1 MVALHPDQDFGDR
14 LAPGDPNPLTRRA
27 PIPQR
32 IPTEPPGPTSRYSD
46 QAMTQS
52 GGINVDRLREN
63 MRWSAQQ
70 WKPFKTNH
78 ADAIRYFAGSRY
90 GRMRTD
96 DKTPMNILRLAVDIW
111 TRQLVSQDPRC
122 LVLTRA
128 AELRMPAYE
137 LELATNHLLAMME
150 FGKALS
156 TTVRSAIFTMGILKI
171 GLTEEYLAKAKGIP
185 SAGGQPYAENVLIED
200 WLHDMNARTI
210 SEAEW
215 MGNRYRVPLEDVLA
229 NPAFNDN
236 AKAMIER
243 SMNPRLNSSGMF
255 GNDQLQESRLSSE
268 RGMMRTEFR
277 NHVELWDIY
286 FPQLNRFVTLVDQ
299 TGTPVLLER
308 EWTGP
313 QGGPFHILA
322 FSDVPGNVIPAAPA
336 QHLFD
341 MQDLLTRTF
350 NQLGRQALRQKTL
363 TIVDGAADADGTGER
378 VMNGD
383 DGQVI
388 RTSHIDGVRE
398 MKYGGIDPGN
408 MQFAVWLKEMMSYLG
423 GNLDSMGGLAQQGKT
438 LGQEQLL
445 SAASSEMLR
454 DMQAKVLTFT
464 KKAMSDIAWY
474 MYTNPVDTYRLEKT
488 IEGFGNVPFDY
499 GPDKRDENF
508 FSFHLD
514 IQPFSLQSKTPQE
527 RLAAV
532 MNIVQS
538 VVLPLAPQLG
548 EWGIQLNLKELIEIL
563 SKYSDLPE
571 LTNVLTSKIPLQ
583 GQTIMQPGG
592 NSFGQNPT
600 SGRRPLQSPNTT
612 RNYTRTNVSAGGTQ
626 NQREGKL
633 MEALATAA
641 ARGQSGA

>member
-1 MVALHPDQDFGDR
+1 MAYMHPDLDFGR
-14 LAPGDPNPLTRRA
+14 TTAPGDPNPITRRA

-32 IPTEPPGPTSRYSD
+32 IPITHG
-46 QAMTQS
+46 QS
-52 GGINVDRLREN
+52 PYDPAITPSGQIDVDRLREN
-63 MRWSAQQ
+63 MAWSQQ
-70 WKPFKTNH
+70 QFRPFQRNH

-90 GRMRTD
+90 GNMKTD
-96 DKTPMNILRLAVDIW
+96 DKTPMNMMRLAVDIW

-137 LELATNHLLAMME
+137 LELATNHLISMME
-150 FGKALS
+150 FGAALAS
-156 TTVRSAIFTMGILKI
+156 VVRSAIFTMGVMKI
-171 GLTEEYLAKAKGIP
+171 GITEAYLAEAKGIP
-185 SAGGQPYAENVLIED
+185 AAGGQPYAEAILIED
-200 WLHDMNARTI
+200 WLHDMNARRI
-210 SEAEW
+210 EECEW
-215 MGNRYRVPLEDVLA
+215 MGNRYRVPFENVVN
-229 NPAFNDN
+229 NPNFDQA
-236 AKAMIER
+236 AKAA
-243 SMNPRLNSSGMF
+243 LQKGMYP
-255 GNDQLQESRLSSE
+255 RLSSDNVLGGAQTIRESALSTE
-268 RGMMRTEFR
+268 RSIMRTEFR
-277 NHVELWDIY
+277 DHVELWDIY
-286 FPQLNRFVTLVDQ
+286 FPQLNLFITLCDQ
-299 TGTPVLLER
+299 PGTPVLQAKQ
-308 EWTGP
+308 WTGARN
-313 QGGPFHILA
+313 GPYHIMS
-322 FSDVPGNVIPAAPA
+322 FSEVPGNIIPAAPA

-378 VMNGD
+378 VMEGD

-408 MQFAVWLKEMMSYLG
+408 MQFAIWLKEMVSYLG

-445 SAASSEMLR
+445 AESSSEMLR
-454 DMQAKVLTFT
+454 DMQSQVLKFT

-474 MYTNPVDTYRLEKT
+474 MYTNPVATYNLEKT
-488 IEGFGNVPFDY
+488 IEGFGSIPFDY
-499 GPDKRDENF
+499 GPDKRTDDF
-508 FSFHLD
+508 YSFHLD

-538 VVLPLAPQLG
+538 VILPLAPQFA
-548 EWGIQLNLKELIEIL
+548 EWGIQLNMKELVDIL

-571 LTNVLTSKIPLQ
+571 ICNVLTSQIPLY
-583 GQTIMQPGG
+583 GQTITQPGG
-592 NSFGQNPT
+592 NAFGQNST

-626 NQREGKL
+626 NQREGQL
-633 MEALATAA
+633 MQALAQAA
-641 ARGQSGA
+641 SRPSQ